1 MPCLRPTLPR
11 DKELQNDNPPDWLP
25 APSHL
30 GSPYASTL
38 FEIMFGCLYVGVTTC
53 MIGCKI
59 SHFNVINL
67 HPPIRLKLS
76 CLKLSYLADQDGGS
90 LRIDAQPSNQAD
102 ISFTICHIGLHSI
115 RIYRTLVDELET
127 PWILTIVR
135 PLDHVTL
142 NKQNLRVSEWCV
154 PCYLETLQQLRI
166 ESAVELY
173 MLKNVVFQL
182 WLSF

>member
-25 APSHL
+25 ARPHHL
-30 GSPYASTL
+30 IL
-38 FEIMFGCLYVGVTTC
+38 D
-53 MIGCKI
+53 
-59 SHFNVINL
+59 H
-67 HPPIRLKLS
+67 R
-76 CLKLSYLADQDGGS
+76 LADQDGGS
-90 LRIDAQPSNQAD
+90 LRMDAQPSNQAD

>member
-1 MPCLRPTLPR
+1 M
-11 DKELQNDNPPDWLP
+11 
-25 APSHL
+25 S
-30 GSPYASTL
+30 
-38 FEIMFGCLYVGVTTC
+38 
-53 MIGCKI
+53 GCKI

-135 PLDHVTL
+135 PL
-142 NKQNLRVSEWCV
+142 